1 MNDGEVD
8 ATFSKNKRLLNKR
21 DYSRVFDG
29 AETRTSHRHL
39 LMLARQNEGAN
50 HRLGLVIAKKH
61 VRHAVTRNRIKRVA
75 REFFRQLPED
85 SPTMDVVLLARQ
97 GMGDLDNTTL
107 SSILQQQWQRLLGQ
121 ACENTS
127 GTGQDT

>member
-29 AETRTSHRHL
+29 AETRASHRHL

-61 VRHAVTRNRIKRVA
+61 VRHAVTRTRIKRVA
-75 REFFRQLPED
+75 REFCRPLPED
-85 SPTMDVVLLARQ
+85 SPTMDL
-97 GMGDLDNTTL
+97 TL
-107 SSILQQQWQRLLGQ
+107 IHI
-121 ACENTS
+121 
-127 GTGQDT
+127 